1 MVGDAA
7 FQEIES
13 MLGSSLRDWILQVCP
28 SRYQSRE
35 RITNFSLQR
44 SFLYYLVV
52 LIRSSASPDLH
63 QDVRCLS
70 EFVSCMVGVQK
81 RA

>member
-28 SRYQSRE
+28 SRYQSYE
-35 RITNFSLQR
+35 RLTNSYLQR
-44 SFLYYLVV
+44 SFYYFLVV
-52 LIRSSASPDLH
+52 LILSDLH
-63 QDVRCLS
+63 QDVRGLS
-70 EFVSCMVGVQK
+70 DFVSSMVGVQK
-81 RA
+81 RV